1 MPAAEKRR
9 ERIMHEAARLLSRDR
24 QSSIDD
30 IATAAG
36 VSRTTFYRAFPSRAE
51 LLHAL
56 EVQPAPDT
64 RQRVLDA
71 SIRMLRSQTLKDLS
85 MDELAA
91 EAGFWRATLYRL
103 FPGKSALFRAILV
116 AYSPFEPVMAVFA
129 RAGDRPPEE
138 VIPEIVLAAYRTVA
152 GRSGIVRTLL
162 LEVTSMTPELTQAF
176 AETGLRA
183 FAAFAQYLAGQ
194 MAAGRL
200 RRMHPMLAVQSLVG
214 GLMFHMLAGAGLRP
228 GAIDPPPR
236 GGVAPQ
242 FPPYSPRGQRPA
254 ASPRGNRAPPGRPR
268 GRGET
273 RCP

>member
-1 MPAAEKRR
+1 MPVAETSRD
-9 ERIMHEAARLLSRDR
+9 RIMNQAARLLSRDR
-24 QSSIDD
+24 QSSVEAIVS
-30 IATAAG
+30 AAG

-51 LLHAL
+51 LLQAL
-56 EVQPAPDT
+56 ELEPEPDT

-71 SIRMLRSQTLKDLS
+71 SIRMLRTQTLKDLS
-85 MDELAA
+85 MDELAG
-91 EAGFWRATLYRL
+91 EAGVSRANLYRL

-138 VIPEIVLAAYRTVA
+138 VIPQIVLTAYRTVA

-183 FAAFAQYLAGQ
+183 FGAFAQYLAGQ

-200 RRMHPMLAVQSLVG
+200 RQMHPMLAVQSLVG
-214 GLMFHMLAGAGLRP
+214 GLMFHMLAGPVLSQATVDLPAGEAVALEFANIWLR
-228 GAIDPPPR
+228 GM
-236 GGVAPQ
+236 
-242 FPPYSPRGQRPA
+242 RPEA
-254 ASPRGNRAPPGRPR
+254 ARGN
-268 GRGET
+268 
-273 RCP
+273 

>member
-9 ERIMHEAARLLSRDR
+9 ERIMHEASRLLSRDR

-56 EVQPAPDT
+56 EVQPEPDT

-85 MDELAA
+85 MDELAG
-91 EAGFWRATLYRL
+91 EAGVSRANLYRL

-138 VIPEIVLAAYRTVA
+138 VIPEIVLTAYRTVA

-162 LEVTSMTPELTQAF
+162 LEVTSMTPEFAQAF
-176 AETGLRA
+176 AETGLVA
-183 FAAFAQYLAGQ
+183 FGTFAQYLAGQ

-200 RRMHPMLAVQSLVG
+200 RRMHPLLAVESLVG
-214 GLMFHMLAGAGLRP
+214 GVMFHLMAAPVMSQGMVDVPAGEEVVLQFAHLWLR
-228 GAIDPPPR
+228 GM
-236 GGVAPQ
+236 
-242 FPPYSPRGQRPA
+242 RPE
-254 ASPRGNRAPPGRPR
+254 GT
-268 GRGET
+268 T
-273 RCP
+273 R